1 MSSDN
6 YQLVVRKGPKPGQ
19 VYPLFAPTVTV
30 GRDPMSDIVL
40 NDPEVSR
47 YHAQLV
53 ETVNGYE
60 INDMGSTNGTYVAGK
75 RIGDEPILLQA
86 GQDIAFGSGIFLMY
100 EMVGDETNP
109 FEDMTFDNA
118 FEPKTAVS
126 NQSSSPSVEQP
137 LMPPLPDYENSP
149 PPPAQPLVPSADDA
163 AAAQKRKRLITIGV
177 AAIVL
182 LCLCCILTVV
192 VMYYWGADWILQQLG
207 AQAAAVTKLMLA

>member
-1 MSSDN
+1 MVADN

-19 VYPLFAPTVTV
+19 VYPLLAPTVTV

-53 ETVNGYE
+53 ETVDGYE

-75 RIGDEPILLQA
+75 RIDDEPVLLQA
-86 GQDIAFGSGIFLMY
+86 GQDVAFGSGIFLMY
-100 EMVGDETNP
+100 ETVGDETNP
-109 FEDMTFDNA
+109 FDDAPFDDV
-118 FEPKTAVS
+118 FEPETAVS
-126 NQSSSPSVEQP
+126 DQFSSPPVEP
-137 LMPPLPDYENSP
+137 PMPPLPDYENSP
-149 PPPAQPLVPSADDA
+149 LQPLVPSADDE
-163 AAAQKRKRLITIGV
+163 AAQKRKRLITIGV

-192 VMYYWGADWILQQLG
+192 GMYYWGADWILQQLG
-207 AQAAAVTKLMLA
+207 AQAATIMQQMLA

>member
-19 VYPLFAPTVTV
+19 VYPLLAPTVTV

-53 ETVNGYE
+53 ETVDGYE
-60 INDMGSTNGTYVAGK
+60 INDTGSTNGTYVAGK
-75 RIGDEPILLQA
+75 RIGDEPILLHA

-109 FEDMTFDNA
+109 FEDMPFDDV
-118 FEPKTAVS
+118 FEPETAVS
-126 NQSSSPSVEQP
+126 NQFSSPPVEQP

-149 PPPAQPLVPSADDA
+149 PPPAQPLVPSANDEA
-163 AAAQKRKRLITIGV
+163 TQKRKRIITIV
-177 AAIVL
+177 VVAIVL

-192 VMYYWGADWILQQLG
+192 GMYYWGADWVLQQLG
-207 AQAAAVTKLMLA
+207 AQAAAVTKQMIA

>member
-1 MSSDN
+1 VSSDN

-19 VYPLFAPTVTV
+19 VYPLLAPTVTV

-53 ETVNGYE
+53 ETVDGYE

-75 RIGDEPILLQA
+75 RIGDEPVLLQA
-86 GQDIAFGSGIFLMY
+86 GQDVAFGSGIFLMY
-100 EMVGDETNP
+100 EVVGDETNP
-109 FEDMTFDNA
+109 FEDMPFDDA
-118 FEPKTAVS
+118 FEPATAVS
-126 NQSSSPSVEQP
+126 EQFSSPPVEQP
-137 LMPPLPDYENSP
+137 KMPPLPDYENSP
-149 PPPAQPLVPSADDA
+149 PPPAQPLVPSANDE
-163 AAAQKRKRLITIGV
+163 AAQKRKRIITIVV

-192 VMYYWGADWILQQLG
+192 GMYYWGADWILQQLG
-207 AQAAAVTKLMLA
+207 AQAAAMTQQMLA